1 MLTVESVPDIAGKPI
16 EVGDTVV
23 TVNGQTTGR
32 VCNINCEDDG
42 TAFVAIRPVYHSYGK
57 GVWYASDQVFWVARP
72 NDAAKKKKDA
82 DGKPARPAAPAT
94 ATGKIAGK
102 KVAASKPSPAAATRS
117 TPAKKK

>member
-1 MLTVESVPDIAGKPI
+1 M
-16 EVGDTVV
+16 

-32 VCNINCEDDG
+32 VCEITREDDG

-82 DGKPARPAAPAT
+82 AAKPAAPAT

-102 KVAASKPSPAAATRS
+102 KVANAKSSPTPATRA

>member
-1 MLTVESVPDIAGKPI
+1 MITAEPIQDVAGKPI

-32 VCNINCEDDG
+32 VCQITREDDG

-72 NDAAKKKKDA
+72 NDPAKKKKE
-82 DGKPARPAAPAT
+82 AAAKSASPAT

-102 KVAASKPSPAAATRS
+102 KVAEAKLSPAAMRS

>member
-1 MLTVESVPDIAGKPI
+1 MITAESIQDVAGKPI

-32 VCNINCEDDG
+32 VCDVNVEDDD

-57 GVWYASDQVFWVARP
+57 GVWYAADQVFWVARP
-72 NDAAKKKKDA
+72 HSAKKDKKKGSA
-82 DGKPARPAAPAT
+82 KTAPKTPAT
-94 ATGKIAGK
+94 ATGKVAGK
-102 KVAASKPSPAAATRS
+102 PATAARNAPAATVRL